1 VIERYTRPEMASIWS
16 DTNRFK
22 IWLEVE
28 LSAAEAMAE
37 CGLVSKEDVLE
48 CRKKAKFNEN
58 RIKEV
63 EKEAKHDVIAFLTSV
78 NESIGK
84 ASRCIHFGMTSS
96 DLIDTSF
103 ALQLTQSGR
112 LLLDGL
118 DKLRLTLRKRA
129 TELKAMPCIG
139 RSHGIHAEPMT
150 LGLKILNWYAE
161 ASRARIRLENAINE
175 VATCTISGA
184 VGTYSSLPPKV
195 EEILARKLGLSPEP
209 IATQVIPRDRHAAFF
224 NTLALIG
231 AGIERWATEI
241 RHLQRTEVREVE
253 EPFSSGQKGSSA
265 MPHKKNP
272 ILCENLTGL
281 ARLLRSYAL
290 SSYENV
296 ALWHERDIS
305 HSSVERVIAP
315 DACTLLDFMIHR
327 FSGVVEGLRVLEENV
342 LGNLKRT
349 RKLYASGSL
358 LVALTDSGM
367 LREDAYKIVQEH
379 ALAAW
384 DSEPDLEAR
393 VRADDRIKLSNLDEL
408 FSIDKHLEHVDSIF
422 ERVFSVYP

>member
-1 VIERYTRPEMASIWS
+1 MASIWS

-22 IWLEVE
+22 IWLEIE

-37 CGLVSKEDVLE
+37 CGIVSKEAVAE
-48 CRKKAKFNEN
+48 CRKKAKFDEA

-63 EKEAKHDVIAFLTSV
+63 EKEVKHDVIAFLTSV
-78 NESIGK
+78 NESIGP

-96 DLIDTSF
+96 DLIDTAF
-103 ALQLTQSGR
+103 AIQLTQSGK
-112 LLLDGL
+112 LLLEGL
-118 DKLRLTLRKRA
+118 DKLRYSMRKRA
-129 TELKAMPCIG
+129 LEFKDLPCIG
-139 RSHGIHAEPMT
+139 RSHGVHAEPMT
-150 LGLKILNWYAE
+150 FGLKILNWYAE
-161 ASRARIRLENAINE
+161 ASRDRIRLESALNE
-175 VATCTISGA
+175 IATCTISGA

-195 EEILARKLGLSPEP
+195 EELVAKKLGLYPEP
-209 IATQVIPRDRHAAFF
+209 VATQVIPRDRHAAFF

-231 AGIERWATEI
+231 AGIERWATEV

-253 EPFSSGQKGSSA
+253 EPFSAGQKGSSA

-281 ARLLRSYAL
+281 ARLLRSYAI

-315 DACTLLDFMIHR
+315 DACILLDFMIHR
-327 FSGVVEGLRVLEENV
+327 FNGVVDGLRVLEDNV
-342 LGNLKRT
+342 RGNLNRT

-367 LREDAYKIVQEH
+367 LRDDAYKIVQEH

-384 DSEPDLEAR
+384 EAEPDLETR
-393 VRADDRIKLSNLDEL
+393 VRSDSRINISNLDEL
-408 FSIDKHLEHVDSIF
+408 FSIDKHLKNIDQIF
-422 ERVFSVYP
+422 NRVFSVYP

>member
-1 VIERYTRPEMASIWS
+1 MASIWS

-37 CGLVSKEDVLE
+37 CGIVSKEAVAE
-48 CRKKAKFNEN
+48 CRKKAKFDEA

-63 EKEAKHDVIAFLTSV
+63 EKEVKHDVIAFVTSV
-78 NESIGK
+78 NESIGP

-96 DLIDTSF
+96 DLIDTAF
-103 ALQLTQSGR
+103 AIQLTQSGK
-112 LLLDGL
+112 LLLAGL
-118 DKLRLTLRKRA
+118 DKLRDSMRKRA
-129 TELKAMPCIG
+129 LELKDLPCIG

-150 LGLKILNWYAE
+150 FGLKILNWYAE
-161 ASRARIRLENAINE
+161 ASRGRIRLESALNE
-175 VATCTISGA
+175 IATCTISGA

-195 EEILARKLGLSPEP
+195 EEILAKKLGLSPEP
-209 IATQVIPRDRHAAFF
+209 VATQVIPRDRHAAFF

-231 AGIERWATEI
+231 AGIERWATEV

-253 EPFSSGQKGSSA
+253 EPFSAGQKGSSA

-281 ARLLRSYAL
+281 ARLLRSYAM

-327 FSGVVEGLRVLEENV
+327 FNGVVDGLRVLEDNV
-342 LGNLKRT
+342 RGNLNRT

-367 LREDAYKIVQEH
+367 LRDDAYKIVQEH

-384 DSEPDLEAR
+384 EAEPDLESR
-393 VRADDRIKLSNLDEL
+393 VRSDSRIKVSNLDEL
-408 FSIDKHLEHVDSIF
+408 FSIDKHLKNIDQIF
-422 ERVFSVYP
+422 NRVFSVYP